1 MVSISEF
8 LSGFSYHG
16 EPVIQ
21 SGTIDPTRR
30 REGLPEIG
38 TFGLGGRKQNIGQL
52 FTEQGGTL
60 PGLAGA
66 VQGGQALTD
75 AQDQLDPQTY
85 GFSDGQ
91 LRLDPNDFVFG
102 GPEIFARLLQ
112 TAELDG
118 GFLSDVSQNQRFG
131 AETQGIMG
139 LLGTQDRQ
147 RLRGAAQANLNP
159 AFARRQSEQDRF
171 GALSQILGRRAQLG
185 SELDERQFAAQQAF
199 ANMLAQ
205 TTTAEKQFRVNTQT
219 ALAGA
224 QIGAE
229 GAIAG
234 GKAAGKGAQIGG
246 MLSLVGGLAGI

>member
-21 SGTIDPTRR
+21 SGTIDPTRQ

-38 TFGLGGRKQNIGQL
+38 TFGLGGGKPQPFISGDLLSGGFGSQIAAAQGAGVQTQGQ
-52 FTEQGGTL
+52 EQ
-60 PGLAGA
+60 PF
-66 VQGGQALTD
+66 
-75 AQDQLDPQTY
+75 

-112 TAELDG
+112 MAELDG
-118 GFLSDVSQNQRFG
+118 GFLSDISQNQRFG
-131 AETQGIMG
+131 AETQGLMG
-139 LLGTQDRQ
+139 LLGTAGRERQ
-147 RLRGAAQANLNP
+147 RGAAQANLNP
-159 AFARRQSEQDRF
+159 IFAQRQSQQDQF
-171 GALSQILGRRAQLG
+171 GVLSQILGRRAQLG

-205 TTTAEKQFRVNTQT
+205 TTAAEKQFKVNTQ
-219 ALAGA
+219 AGLAGA

-234 GKAAGKGAQIGG
+234 GKAAASGAKTGG
-246 MLSLVGGLAGI
+246 MLQLAGGLAMMAGI

>member
-30 REGLPEIG
+30 REGLQEIG
-38 TFGLGGRKQNIGQL
+38 TFGLGGGSKLNLATMADR
-52 FTEQGGTL
+52 
-60 PGLAGA
+60 GLAPPLTGFGGESNFG
-66 VQGGQALTD
+66 VQEPA
-75 AQDQLDPQTY
+75 DPTQQ
-85 GFSDGQ
+85 GFGMQDGQ

-112 TAELDG
+112 SAELDG
-118 GFLSDVSQNQRFG
+118 GFLSNVSQNQQFG

-139 LLGTQDRQ
+139 LLGTAGRERQ
-147 RLRGAAQANLNP
+147 RGAAQANLNP
-159 AFARRQSEQDRF
+159 IFAQRQGQQDQF

-205 TTTAEKQFRVNTQT
+205 TVTSEKQFKVNTQA

-234 GKAAGKGAQIGG
+234 GKAAGKGAAMGG
-246 MLSLVGGLAGI
+246 AFQLIGGLAGI

>member
-30 REGLPEIG
+30 REGLQEIG
-38 TFGLGGRKQNIGQL
+38 TFGLGNPNMGKMSRAFADGAGL
-52 FTEQGGTL
+52 EQAQPLVGGEQ
-60 PGLAGA
+60 PFGA
-66 VQGGQALTD
+66 FGGH
-75 AQDQLDPQTY
+75 
-85 GFSDGQ
+85 

-118 GFLSDVSQNQRFG
+118 GYLSDISQNQRFG
-131 AETQGIMG
+131 AETQGLMG
-139 LLGTQDRQ
+139 LLGTAGRERQ
-147 RLRGAAQANLNP
+147 RGAAQANLNP
-159 AFARRQSEQDRF
+159 AFAGRQSQQDQF
-171 GALSQILGRRAQLG
+171 GVLSQILGRRAQLG

-205 TTTAEKQFRVNTQT
+205 TVTSEKQFKVNTQA

-234 GKAAGKGAQIGG
+234 GEAAGKGAQMGG
-246 MLSLVGGLAGI
+246 LLSLAGGLAGI